1 VTIID
6 DVEAKG
12 GLSLEGT
19 LKDGLMRTGMMALA
33 LGLLTLRFLPALPPV
48 WLWLAMPVAGLM
60 LLPFRTYPVAFY
72 LFGLSWAC
80 ANAQWALDDR
90 LPPVLDGET
99 RWVEGRVTGLP
110 RHDDGVVRFELTD
123 IQSRRT
129 RLPRQMR
136 LAWYGGPPVNSGER
150 WRLAVKLKRPVGL
163 LNPQAFD
170 YQAWLLAQRIGATGT
185 VKQGER
191 LAPAQWA
198 WRDGIR
204 QRLLAVDAQGRS
216 GALTALV
223 LGDGAGLSREDWQV
237 LQDTGTVHLL
247 VISGQHIGLL
257 AGVVYLLIAGLARF
271 GLWPNR
277 LPWLPWACGLA
288 FAAALGYGMLAGF
301 GVPVRRACLMI
312 GLVLLWRLRFRHL
325 GAWWPLLLALNG
337 ILLLEPLASLQP
349 GFWLSFAAVAVLIL
363 TFGGRLGPWRWWQTW
378 TRAQWLIAIG
388 LCPLLLALGL
398 PISLSG
404 PLANLFAVPWISL
417 VVLPPALLGTLLLP
431 VPYVGEK
438 LLWLAGGLIDW
449 WFRGLGL
456 IAGQV
461 PAWVPTAVPLWA
473 WLIGAFGAVL
483 LLLPRG
489 VPMRPLGWPMLLM
502 LVFAPR
508 PMLPEGMAEV
518 WQLDVGQGLAILVR
532 TRHHAMLYDAGPRF
546 GELDQGER
554 VVLPALR
561 KLGVKDLDLMLISH
575 AHADHAGGARA
586 VTKGLPVNRV
596 VSGEPSD
603 LPVELRA
610 ERCESGRQW
619 TWDEVDFQ
627 LWHWP
632 LAGDSNQNSCVL
644 LIEANGERLLLS
656 GDIDAAAE
664 RALLD
669 SPLALPTD
677 WLQAPHHGSRSSSSN
692 ALLEVLQPKGVLIS
706 RGQGNSFGHPH
717 PTVIARYQK
726 RGMAIYDSVEQGAI
740 RLQLG
745 RFEPPWSMRQ
755 ERRFWRDP
763 PPLHQ

>member
-1 VTIID
+1 
-6 DVEAKG
+6 
-12 GLSLEGT
+12 
-19 LKDGLMRTGMMALA
+19 MMALA

-60 LLPFRTYPVAFY
+60 LLPFRTYPAAFY

-80 ANAQWALDDR
+80 VNAQWALDDR
-90 LPPVLDGET
+90 LPPALDGET

-185 VKQGER
+185 IKQGER

-198 WRDGIR
+198 WRDAIR
-204 QRLLAVDAQGRS
+204 QRLLAVDAQGRN

-301 GVPVRRACLMI
+301 EVPVRRACLMI
-312 GLVLLWRLRFRHL
+312 AMVLLWRLRFRHL

-388 LCPLLLALGL
+388 LCPLLLVLGL

-456 IAGQV
+456 VSGQV
-461 PAWVPTAVPLWA
+461 PAWVPMAVPLWA
-473 WLIGAFGAVL
+473 WVIGAIGAFL

-532 TRHHAMLYDAGPRF
+532 TRHHTMLYDAGPRF

-561 KLGVKDLDLMLISH
+561 KLGVKGLDLMLISH
-575 AHADHAGGARA
+575 AHADHAGGAPAIAR
-586 VTKGLPVNRV
+586 GLPVKQV

-603 LPVELRA
+603 LPVELQA

-656 GDIDAAAE
+656 GDIDVAAE

-669 SPLALPTD
+669 SPLALPID
-677 WLQAPHHGSRSSSSN
+677 WLQAPHHGSHSSSSM
-692 ALLEVLQPKGVLIS
+692 ALLDVLQPKGALIS

-763 PPLHQ
+763 PPLNP

>member
-1 VTIID
+1 
-6 DVEAKG
+6 
-12 GLSLEGT
+12 
-19 LKDGLMRTGMMALA
+19 MRTGMMALA

-90 LPPVLDGET
+90 LPPTLDGET
-99 RWVEGRVTGLP
+99 RWIEGRVTGLP

-129 RLPRQMR
+129 RLPQQMR

-185 VKQGER
+185 VKEGER
-191 LAPAQWA
+191 LAAAQWA

-204 QRLLAVDAQGRS
+204 QRLLAMDAQGRS

-247 VISGQHIGLL
+247 VISGQHIGML

-301 GVPVRRACLMI
+301 GVPVRRACVMI

-363 TFGGRLGPWRWWQTW
+363 IFGGRLGPWRWWQTW

-417 VVLPPALLGTLLLP
+417 VVLPPALLGTLLLA

-438 LLWLAGGLIDW
+438 LLWLAGGLIDG

-456 IAGQV
+456 VSGQV
-461 PAWVPTAVPLWA
+461 PAWVPAAVPLWA
-473 WLIGAFGAVL
+473 WVIGAIGAFL

-502 LVFAPR
+502 LVFSPR

-532 TRHHAMLYDAGPRF
+532 TRHHTMLYDAGPRF

-554 VVLPALR
+554 MVLPALR
-561 KLGVKDLDLMLISH
+561 KLGVKGLDLMLISH

-586 VTKGLPVNRV
+586 VAKGLPVKQV

-603 LPVELRA
+603 LPAQLQA
-610 ERCESGRQW
+610 GRCESGRQW
-619 TWDEVDFQ
+619 TWDQVDFQ

-677 WLQAPHHGSRSSSSN
+677 WLQAPHHGSRSSSSG
-692 ALLEVLQPKGVLIS
+692 ALLDVLQPKAALIS

-745 RFEPPWSMRQ
+745 RFELPWSMRQ

-763 PPLHQ
+763 PPSDP